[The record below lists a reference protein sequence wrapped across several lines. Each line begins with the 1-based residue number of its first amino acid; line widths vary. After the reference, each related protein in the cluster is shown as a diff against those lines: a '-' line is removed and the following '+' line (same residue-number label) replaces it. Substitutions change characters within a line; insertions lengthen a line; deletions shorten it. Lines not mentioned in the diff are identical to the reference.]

1 MERKKGFAL
10 VLSFVVFAS
19 LTSMTSAL
27 ANETWVTPSTFG
39 LNFPSGNWPVSTYPW
54 ATFSF
59 AVPNNMTAFES
70 AKLVVIGKVSG
81 TLTYSLG
88 LSIASN
94 GDPQNYYTDSAT
106 GLKATLTRNQLQEI
120 DISSYIP
127 TGKKPGGFG
136 IEPGDYIGMNFQFY
150 FPNAVNVLGLRFQYE
165 GPTGPQGP
173 QGEKG
178 DTGAAGHSPV
188 LTWSGDQIAIDAA
201 VTGPH
206 LTGPQG
212 PTGTA
217 PALGAW
223 QEKSSN
229 TVYFAATD
237 GFVLAYA
244 SGPPGA
250 LFILRGFTDS
260 SSPPTTVR
268 TKLVTMN
275 LNSSLQEEVSIMM
288 PVRKGDFWKLES
300 GGWNDKIYWLPFGN

>member
-1 MERKKGFAL
+1 MEKRMGFVL
-10 VLSFVVFAS
+10 VLSFIVLAS
-19 LTSMTSAL
+19 FTSMTPAL
-27 ANETWVTPSTFG
+27 ASEIWVTPSTFG
-39 LNFPSGNWPVSTYPW
+39 LTFPSGNWPVSTYPW
-54 ATFSF
+54 STFSF
-59 AVPNNMTAFES
+59 AVPDNMTAFES
-70 AKLVVIGKVSG
+70 AKLVVIGKVST

-88 LSIASN
+88 LSIGSN

-106 GLKATLTRNQLQEI
+106 GLKATLTKNQLQEI

-127 TGKKPGGFG
+127 TGKKPGGFK
-136 IEPGDYIGMNFQFY
+136 IEPGDYIGINFQVY
-150 FPNAVNVLGLRFQYE
+150 PATAVNVLGLRFQYE
-165 GPTGPQGP
+165 GPLGPQGP

-178 DTGAAGHSPV
+178 DPGVPGHSPV
-188 LTWSGDQIAIDAA
+188 LSWSGDQISIDGE

-217 PALGAW
+217 PALGPW
-223 QEKSSN
+223 QEKSRN

-260 SSPPTTVR
+260 SNPPTTVR